1 MSIDEYEVE
10 FESEDDCKLK
20 LKYMVENQKNLFQL
34 IVMDDNDNSY
44 VPDFDFIFDVV
55 DCSKKEF
62 RDKDVWDEIVES
74 NKTIVFKN
82 TLSLFEQFK
91 DYKQFDTYFESG
103 SGAFAQM
110 FYFIYRD
117 FFWNKSETKLI
128 FIVREEDALSMYR
141 QVNPGMSILLNPIY
155 LRKTVNAIDGEKT
168 FKKTFK
174 K

>member
-1 MSIDEYEVE
+1 MNIDEYEVE
-10 FESEDDCKLK
+10 FESEDVCKLK

-34 IVMDDNDNSY
+34 IVMDDDDDTYIPN
-44 VPDFDFIFDVV
+44 FDFSFCVI
-55 DCSKKEF
+55 DCSKKNL
-62 RDKDVWDEIVES
+62 KNKNIWDIIVES

-91 DYKQFDTYFESG
+91 DYKQFNTSFETG

-128 FIVREEDALSMYR
+128 FVVREEDALSMYR

-155 LRKTVNAIDGEKT
+155 LRKNDNAIDLEKT